1 MAAARKGHR
10 DVGQQPC
17 CAVLRTMV
25 EGDLEKEDG
34 GKAMKATTK
43 DVVHMIREY
52 REMLKRLRTETPL
65 VETPKTE
72 RNCNVDCHRHVVAF

>member
-1 MAAARKGHR
+1 
-10 DVGQQPC
+10 
-17 CAVLRTMV
+17 V
-25 EGDLEKEDG
+25 EGDIEEEDG

-52 REMLKRLRTETPL
+52 REMLRRLRTETPL

-72 RNCNVDCHRHVVAF
+72 RNCNVESDQHVVAF